1 MQKQKSIL
9 VIRNSDKKV
18 YRRFRQK
25 AVEEDIN
32 VGKAITEAME
42 YWLEA
47 KQNKKKTNISGIRKL
62 NGIIK
67 AGKKVR
73 WSEQVDEILYGAS
86 A

>member
-1 MQKQKSIL
+1 MQKQKGIL

-47 KQNKKKTNISGIRKL
+47 KQNKKKDKHQWHT
-62 NGIIK
+62 
-67 AGKKVR
+67 
-73 WSEQVDEILYGAS
+73 
-86 A
+86 